1 MTIPSASDVIWK
13 DMLHKQKQFDFEF
26 LALKMLLGRLIMD
39 VEHDPSDANIE
50 KCAIQLHDLLAKNQ
64 NLPSAMNDI
73 QKICS

>member
-13 DMLHKQKQFDFEF
+13 EMLHKQKQFDFEF

-39 VEHDPSDANIE
+39 VEHDPSDANVQ